1 MGTRP
6 DAARRSPSRM
16 VRAVRRHVVPYRKA
30 RNRAVGE
37 LLRFLIGFADICH
50 SPSSHG
56 GVRACAQRRASGVAP
71 ANAVGGRP
79 EEVRSVRMPRSRS
92 GSAEPVEEA
101 LRRYRPQ
108 VPRRV
113 PRLIPEE
120 WFDALFAKLGSHRDR
135 VMVVLWVSSGAPLSR
150 WVCAGRTPA
159 YPGSAGRLVD
169 DEGFA
174 QWPSQWCPGV
184 AGASGPFLGCRAG
197 TETDAHLGY
206 LRCFGPPTTAVPN
219 PARHRTAKTPAQS
232 RRRPPPDADSA
243 LR

>member
-1 MGTRP
+1 
-6 DAARRSPSRM
+6 
-16 VRAVRRHVVPYRKA
+16 
-30 RNRAVGE
+30 
-37 LLRFLIGFADICH
+37 
-50 SPSSHG
+50 
-56 GVRACAQRRASGVAP
+56 
-71 ANAVGGRP
+71 
-79 EEVRSVRMPRSRS
+79 MPRSRS

-184 AGASGPFLGCRAG
+184 AGASGSFLGCRAG

-206 LRCFGPPTTAVPN
+206 LRCFGPPLSPTLPGTARRN
-219 PARHRTAKTPAQS
+219 RLHRAADGRFPTLTRPYGETPG
-232 RRRPPPDADSA
+232 
-243 LR
+243 